1 MYFQPKNLKSEKITH
16 DLIFDYSYRYTLL
29 QLPEDKV
36 SVQSTWGYITL
47 WHVHNLSDHYFYTVI
62 LRHRSD
68 RHIAIHYRILYYN
81 IGGLT
86 GKYVVIAKWDI
97 QIDRI
102 VVLWPI
108 ICKKFSM
115 NLFLLHNLRLRC
127 LIKHC
132 NY

>member
-1 MYFQPKNLKSEKITH
+1 MYFQPKNQKSEKIIH
-16 DLIFDYSYRYTLL
+16 DLIFDYRYNSL

-36 SVQSTWGYITL
+36 SVQSTWGCITL

-86 GKYVVIAKWDI
+86 GKYVVIQQSGTFRSI
-97 QIDRI
+97 GS
-102 VVLWPI
+102 LYYGLLG